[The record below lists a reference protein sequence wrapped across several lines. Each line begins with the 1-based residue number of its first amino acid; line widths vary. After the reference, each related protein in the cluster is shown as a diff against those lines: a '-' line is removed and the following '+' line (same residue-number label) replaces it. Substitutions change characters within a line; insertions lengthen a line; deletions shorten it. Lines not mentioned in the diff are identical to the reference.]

1 MFNTKFNTK
10 LKKRIK
16 FLEDLTEV
24 RGRRIDA
31 LSDNQ
36 RDLIKR
42 LNDIEIENT
51 PEKKG
56 LNYYE
61 ENAEEDYIKT
71 PISVLRYISALEKV
85 VKSMKNMHS

>member
-1 MFNTKFNTK
+1 MFNTK

-42 LNDIEIENT
+42 LDDIEIENT

>member
-1 MFNTKFNTK
+1 MFNTK